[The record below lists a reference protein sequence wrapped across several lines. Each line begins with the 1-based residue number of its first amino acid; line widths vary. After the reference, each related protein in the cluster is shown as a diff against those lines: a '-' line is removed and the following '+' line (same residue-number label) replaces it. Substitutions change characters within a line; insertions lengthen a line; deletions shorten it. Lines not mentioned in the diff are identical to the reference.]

1 MRHPE
6 TAHWR
11 DSARIPMFFIMDAY
25 SAIPLLLFLLH
36 IRLWTFIAACCACA
50 FFTMLARWGF
60 TLPVFKRWLRSFI
73 AGNTRSAKPWLT
85 IKQNKLP
92 GI

>member
-11 DSARIPMFFIMDAY
+11 DSARIPKFFFMDAY

-36 IRLWTFIAACCACA
+36 IRLWTFITACLVCV
-50 FFTMLARWGF
+50 FFVILNRFGF
-60 TLPVFKRWLRSFI
+60 TLPVFIRWLRAFV
-73 AGNTRSAKPWLT
+73 AGNNRYSRSWIRSYSDK
-85 IKQNKLP
+85 
-92 GI
+92 

>member
-11 DSARIPMFFIMDAY
+11 DSARIPKFFFIDAF

-36 IRLWTFIAACCACA
+36 IRLWTFILALLVCA
-50 FFTMLARWGF
+50 FFMTLNRFGF
-60 TLPVFKRWLRSFI
+60 TLPVFFRWLRSFV
-73 AGNTRSAKPWLT
+73 AGNIRNSRSWIVRRPR
-85 IKQNKLP
+85 
-92 GI
+92 

>member
-11 DSARIPMFFIMDAY
+11 DSARIPRFFFMDAY

-36 IRLWTFIAACCACA
+36 IRWWTLGVACSVCA
-50 FFTMLARWGF
+50 FFSILNRFGF
-60 TLPVFKRWLRSFI
+60 TLPIFIRWLRAFV
-73 AGNTRSAKPWLT
+73 AGNQRIARPWT
-85 IKQNKLP
+85 PRRGN
-92 GI
+92 GNV

>member
-11 DSARIPMFFIMDAY
+11 DSARIPKFFFMDAY

-36 IRLWTFIAACCACA
+36 IRLWTFLTACA
-50 FFTMLARWGF
+50 VCVFFSLLNRFGF
-60 TLPVFKRWLRSFI
+60 SLPVFGRWLRAFL
-73 AGNTRSAKPWLT
+73 AGNVRYTRSWISAYPDK
-85 IKQNKLP
+85 
-92 GI
+92 

>member
-11 DSARIPMFFIMDAY
+11 DSARTPRFFFIDGF

-36 IRLWTFIAACCACA
+36 IRLWTFVLACSICA
-50 FFTMLARWGF
+50 FFMALNRFGF
-60 TLPVFKRWLRSFI
+60 TLPVFIRWLRAFTAGSERRSRPFI
-73 AGNTRSAKPWLT
+73 KRKE
-85 IKQNKLP
+85 
-92 GI
+92 